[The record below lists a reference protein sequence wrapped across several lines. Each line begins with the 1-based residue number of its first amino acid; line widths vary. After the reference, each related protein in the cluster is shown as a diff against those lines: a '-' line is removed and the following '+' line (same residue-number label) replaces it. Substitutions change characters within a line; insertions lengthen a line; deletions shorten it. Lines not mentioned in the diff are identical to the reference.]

1 MFISQILKN
10 DRGGQIML
18 AILALV
24 LIAVPI
30 LNLMV
35 GN

>member
-18 AILALV
+18 AVLAAV
-24 LIAVPI
+24 LIVVPL
-30 LNLMV
+30 LNLAV
-35 GN
+35 A